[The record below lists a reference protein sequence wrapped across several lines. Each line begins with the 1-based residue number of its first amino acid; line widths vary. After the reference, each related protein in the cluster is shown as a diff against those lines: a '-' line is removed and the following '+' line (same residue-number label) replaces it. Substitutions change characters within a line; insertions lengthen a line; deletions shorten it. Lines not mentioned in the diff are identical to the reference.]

1 MQTQTF
7 NLGEEYRDA
16 LPELIA
22 ALGCSRSGA
31 EDVNFSATKK
41 EGSSFY
47 SEVAPVK
54 LVIACP
60 SLSLQ
65 HEHVESKSMG
75 LRSRS
80 REQVAGHAASL
91 MARTE
96 NLTVAYSHGKFTICN
111 DKEKELLE
119 NLYQSFAI
127 LVHSRVRAYTTM
139 IARHCTTLSEK
150 LASSNKHVETRK
162 RYIGKLDRLL
172 NAAHAIH
179 LDKMATTFE
188 VENLDL
194 DADGSVTPLSFGF
207 QIDLDL
213 PASNAQNSSAYKM
226 AIKVPGESKGKKF
239 HSCTALEQVTFL
251 TEILCSI
258 VTAKDFILITIDTDE
273 LLWTLVEKA
282 SEVVDLLAEHLTD
295 PSRSNTAPMP
305 RSSSFLSMPPPK
317 PRDPSLQAGLHLLS
331 SAALASSPPVV
342 SPDVGAKPSISAD
355 APIPTL
361 ILADAKLESEE
372 EDDDFTHFSVDQ
384 CENIVDNIFCSGLDE
399 TVFGVPPS
407 KKMKLESF

>member
-1 MQTQTF
+1 MQSQTF
-7 NLGEEYRDA
+7 DLGEGYRDA

-31 EDVNFSATKK
+31 EGVGCSATKK
-41 EGSSFY
+41 EASSFD
-47 SEVAPVK
+47 SEIASVK
-54 LVIACP
+54 IVVACP

-65 HEHVESKSMG
+65 HEHVEYKSVG
-75 LRSRS
+75 LGSRS

-96 NLTVAYSHGKFTICN
+96 NITVGFSHGKFTVYN

-179 LDKMATTFE
+179 LDQMAMTFE

-194 DADGSVTPLSFGF
+194 DADDSVAPLSFGF

-226 AIKVPGESKGKKF
+226 AIKVPGEAK
-239 HSCTALEQVTFL
+239 
-251 TEILCSI
+251 
-258 VTAKDFILITIDTDE
+258 VTAKDSILITIDTDE

-342 SPDVGAKPSISAD
+342 SPDVGAKPSISSD

-361 ILADAKLESEE
+361 ILTDAKLETDE

-384 CENIVDNIFCSGLDE
+384 CENIVDNIFCSGIDE

>member
-1 MQTQTF
+1 METQTF
-7 NLGEEYRDA
+7 DLGEEYRDA
-16 LPELIA
+16 LPQLIA

-31 EDVNFSATKK
+31 EDVNCSATKK
-41 EGSSFY
+41 EALSFD

-54 LVIACP
+54 IVIACP

-96 NLTVAYSHGKFTICN
+96 NITVAYSHGKFTVCN

-194 DADGSVTPLSFGF
+194 DTDDSVSPLLFGF
-207 QIDLDL
+207 QIDLGL

-226 AIKVPGESKGKKF
+226 AIKVPGEAK
-239 HSCTALEQVTFL
+239 
-251 TEILCSI
+251 
-258 VTAKDFILITIDTDE
+258 VTAKDSILITIDTDE

-342 SPDVGAKPSISAD
+342 SPDVGAKPSICSD

-361 ILADAKLESEE
+361 ILTDAKLESDV
-372 EDDDFTHFSVDQ
+372 EDDDFSHFSVDQ
-384 CENIVDNIFCSGLDE
+384 CENIVDNIFCSGIDE

>member
-1 MQTQTF
+1 METQTF
-7 NLGEEYRDA
+7 DLGEEYRDA

-31 EDVNFSATKK
+31 EDVNCSATKK
-41 EGSSFY
+41 EALSFD

-54 LVIACP
+54 IVIACP

-96 NLTVAYSHGKFTICN
+96 NITVAYSHGKFTVCN

-188 VENLDL
+188 VENLQ
-194 DADGSVTPLSFGF
+194 DGDQSPRR
-207 QIDLDL
+207 
-213 PASNAQNSSAYKM
+213 
-226 AIKVPGESKGKKF
+226 GE
-239 HSCTALEQVTFL
+239 
-251 TEILCSI
+251 
-258 VTAKDFILITIDTDE
+258 
-273 LLWTLVEKA
+273 
-282 SEVVDLLAEHLTD
+282 
-295 PSRSNTAPMP
+295 R
-305 RSSSFLSMPPPK
+305 
-317 PRDPSLQAGLHLLS
+317 
-331 SAALASSPPVV
+331 
-342 SPDVGAKPSISAD
+342 
-355 APIPTL
+355 
-361 ILADAKLESEE
+361 
-372 EDDDFTHFSVDQ
+372 
-384 CENIVDNIFCSGLDE
+384 
-399 TVFGVPPS
+399 
-407 KKMKLESF
+407 